1 MSPNADRVAALIHR
15 AIALVNLCNHP
26 DWQVFME
33 AMADE
38 GTLIENRFHAC
49 NNADERAVLQGE
61 SRHNR
66 FVKNIVGVYIQR
78 AQNAKRSKESGAT
91 LDNAA

>member
-1 MSPNADRVAALIHR
+1 MIHKTDRVALLIDR
-15 AIALVNLCNHP
+15 ANALVNLSNHP

-38 GTLIENRFHAC
+38 GALSENRFHSC

-61 SRHNR
+61 SRNNR
-66 FVKNIVGVYIQR
+66 FVKNIVGLYIQR